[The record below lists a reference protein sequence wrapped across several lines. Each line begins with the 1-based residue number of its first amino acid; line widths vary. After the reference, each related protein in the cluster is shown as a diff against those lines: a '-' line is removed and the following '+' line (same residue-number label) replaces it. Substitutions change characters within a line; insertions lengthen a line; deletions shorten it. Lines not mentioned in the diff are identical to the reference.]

1 MRGDGLRTENYASK
15 VDDVFDQEEHL
26 DGESDSQN
34 QPNAIDRRKV
44 SSRLWWVEALI
55 KIDIN

>member
-1 MRGDGLRTENYASK
+1 MRGDGLRTGNYASE

-44 SSRLWWVEALI
+44 SPRL
-55 KIDIN
+55 